1 MARPEVTG
9 RKINAKTEREIDE
22 LIPGPSEEDEP
33 EEGEPE
39 QVDTD
44 EAAASGPGRLRP
56 EVTARKIGVKAATPN
71 ANRARGP
78 PATDA
83 DADAFSIAE
92 FCRRHGISPQLFY
105 KFKHEM
111 PVTFR
116 VGTRVL
122 ISREAAAAWRRERE
136 TAARTT
142 VEDTAA

>member
-9 RKINAKTEREIDE
+9 RKISAKTEREVDE
-22 LIPGPSEEDEP
+22 LIPGPSEKDEP
-33 EEGEPE
+33 EEDEA
-39 QVDTD
+39 DD
-44 EAAASGPGRLRP
+44 EAASGQARPRP
-56 EVTARKIGVKAATPN
+56 EVAARKIGVRAATPN

-105 KFKHEM
+105 KFRHEM

-116 VGTRVL
+116 IGARVL
-122 ISREAAAAWRRERE
+122 VSREAAAAWRRERE
-136 TAARTT
+136 MAACTT